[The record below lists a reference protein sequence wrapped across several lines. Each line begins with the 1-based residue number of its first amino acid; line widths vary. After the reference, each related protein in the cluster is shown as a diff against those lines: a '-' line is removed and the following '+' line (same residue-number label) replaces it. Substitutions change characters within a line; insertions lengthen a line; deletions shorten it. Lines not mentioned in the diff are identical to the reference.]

1 MCIMEKILKQLLFVE
16 PKCEFLY
23 TRKKVISESVEYAT
37 KKYEEDYD
45 FMDSFYEYILGKG
58 YDMWF

>member
-1 MCIMEKILKQLLFVE
+1 VE